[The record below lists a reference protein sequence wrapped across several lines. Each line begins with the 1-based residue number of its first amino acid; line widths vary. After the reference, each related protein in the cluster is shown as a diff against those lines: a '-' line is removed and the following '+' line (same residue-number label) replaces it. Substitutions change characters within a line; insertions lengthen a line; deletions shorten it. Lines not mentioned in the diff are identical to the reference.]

1 MKRTYKLTASALSAL
16 LVCGAITPAMAAS
29 ITKDDTVYATLDP
42 DGNAV
47 HQTVSS
53 WLHSD
58 KGLKNFGDVSNLED
72 IENIKGD
79 DQPQRSG
86 TALTWNIDGNDVY
99 YQGTSKETLPIETA
113 ITYTLDGKTVTA
125 EQLEGANG
133 HLVIHIALKNNE
145 TKTITVDGKEYTVC
159 MPYFT
164 VIGTNL
170 STDHFQNVKAEDGT
184 VQTDSSNQIVGFL
197 AMPGMKDTYGD
208 LLGEDLDAVTD
219 MLLDEVTI
227 ECDLTDGEL
236 PSIYFACAT
245 NLNDL
250 DAEDLD
256 LDATF
261 DDLDELKDA
270 TQQLIDGAKELADG
284 CAVLDEKLGELSSSY
299 VTFDAGIIDATS
311 GAGML
316 NDGAKQLSSG
326 MRTLQLGASS
336 LSDGVGQLDAGA
348 KTLAD
353 GAAQV
358 NDGAGSL
365 SNGLNALD
373 NSSSQLSTGSKKLAE
388 GLNQLGGALESEDVE
403 QLMAAPSGINAGLNE
418 LQDGVAQLKAGLGSA
433 DFSDAVEGL
442 DQIAAAANG
451 LKSQLN
457 VSASAQQLTSDQ
469 KAAIQG
475 IEDGDAILAVYEQNA
490 AIINGIGSQLGEA
503 RGALDGIASGANS
516 IKAGLS
522 GASGS
527 LGSAASGLS
536 DMSNGIDKLKAGT
549 NSMDA
554 GIKQLVNSLAG
565 ATKQLQEGAVSLD
578 NGIAKYTAGV
588 SSAASGA
595 ASLADGTGSLVA
607 GAASLSDGISQMNG
621 QVPELIN
628 GVNQLADG
636 SDSLASG
643 ADDLSGGMQQ
653 LKSAS
658 NEVMS
663 AIRQFD
669 EAGTQLSDGSGE
681 LYDGI
686 VKYNKEGISQIT
698 DNEQLTNLRTASKL
712 LDEQHS
718 MAKNAGCY
726 SGEPESATE
735 TTAKFIMR
743 TEEVQN
749 VEEQEPVKE
758 EVQEKTLWDRI
769 KGLF

>member
-1 MKRTYKLTASALSAL
+1 MKRTYKLTAGALSAL
-16 LVCGAITPAMAAS
+16 LVCGTMTPALAAV
-29 ITKDDTVYATLDP
+29 TKDDTVYATLDP
-42 DGNAV
+42 DGNTV
-47 HQTVSS
+47 KQTVSS

-58 KGLKNFGDVSNLED
+58 KGLKNFADVSDLEG

-79 DQPQRSG
+79 EQPKQNG

-99 YQGTSKETLPIETA
+99 YQGTSKETLPIETT

-133 HLVIHIALKNNE
+133 HLEIHIALKNNE
-145 TKTITVDGKEYTVC
+145 TKTVTVDGKEYTVC
-159 MPYFT
+159 IPYFT
-164 VIGTNL
+164 VIGTDL
-170 STDHFQNVKAEDGT
+170 STDHFTNIKAENGT
-184 VQTDSSNQIVGFL
+184 VQTDSTNQIVGFL

-227 ECDLTDGEL
+227 ECDLTDGEM
-236 PSIYFACAT
+236 PSIYFACASS
-245 NLNDL
+245 LDEL

-256 LDATF
+256 LDDSF

-284 CAVLDEKLGELSSSY
+284 CAELDEKLGELSSSY

-348 KTLAD
+348 KSLAD

-365 SNGLNALD
+365 SNGLNELND
-373 NSSSQLSTGSKKLAE
+373 SSSQLSAGSKKLAE

-403 QLMAAPSGINAGLNE
+403 TLMAAPSSINAGLNE
-418 LQDGVAQLKAGLGSA
+418 LQAGVEQLQAGLGGA
-433 DFSDAVEGL
+433 DFDDAIAGL
-442 DQIAAAANG
+442 DSIAAAANG

-457 VSASAQQLTSDQ
+457 VSASAAQLTEAQ
-469 KAAIQG
+469 KTAIA
-475 IEDGDAILAVYEQNA
+475 ELDGGSEILAVYEQNA

-503 RGALDGIASGANS
+503 RSACDGIASGASS
-516 IKAGLS
+516 IKSGLS
-522 GASGS
+522 SASGS

-536 DMSNGIDKLKAGT
+536 SMSNGIDELKAGV

-554 GIKQLVNSLAG
+554 GINQLVGSLAS
-565 ATKQLQEGAVSLD
+565 ATEQLQEGAVSLD

-595 ASLADGTGSLVA
+595 ASLADGTGSLVS
-607 GAASLSDGISQMNG
+607 GAAALSGGISQMSG
-621 QVPELIN
+621 QVPELID
-628 GVNQLADG
+628 GVDQLASG
-636 SDSLASG
+636 GDSLADG
-643 ADDLSGGMQQ
+643 ADDLSAGMQQ
-653 LKSAS
+653 LQSAS
-658 NEVMS
+658 SEVMS
-663 AIRQFD
+663 AIQQFD
-669 EAGTQLSDGSGE
+669 EAGTQLADGSGQ

-686 VKYNKEGISQIT
+686 VEYNEEGISKIT
-698 DNEQLTNLRTASKL
+698 DNEQLTNLRTAAKL
-712 LDEQHS
+712 LDEQRS
-718 MAKNAGCY
+718 MAKDAGCY
-726 SGEPESATE
+726 SGAPESATE
-735 TTAKFIMR
+735 TTTKFIMR
-743 TEEVQN
+743 TEA
-749 VEEQEPVKE
+749 VENEEEEEPQEE
-758 EVQEKTLWDRI
+758 EVQEETLWDRI